1 METPRGQ
8 FVRHEPAVSTPD
20 VASTNSVERTDL
32 SPLVENY
39 LSTMQRLLKQP
50 DADHQPVV
58 EVSEGLGMLAFA
70 YEKLRNSVEYREDHV
85 LLRSAIKRILKRRL
99 QPLWNYDPLASALL
113 RELIWARYL
122 PNDTVPQQKVAAIET
137 LLKKYAALYEAVAK
151 KKDAQQWQDWIL
163 GIAACDVEQALVER
177 RASYALAELLYQWL
191 LEHVAVVGIDEKD
204 RAVQLYLAVH
214 RTLLKSD
221 RTLLTYHLF
230 LLNVPQWKKMTEQEA
245 EAASSHIASWRA
257 TIGRQLFH
265 AEAQSLARAI
275 KPYAPPFLALDEMV
289 RAHPATAAERMT
301 DWAYVKD
308 KIDDICKKRY
318 SALHGRV
325 RRAIIRSMIYIL
337 ITKMALALVL
347 EVPFDHYVF
356 GMVHWMQLGANVV
369 VPPLLMAVLGLSIKT
384 PGGRNTAAIEDRVRQ
399 LLEGKPSQET
409 IVLGRSRA
417 TLSPGYSLFYTV
429 TNLLIFGGLGWLLWQ
444 WHFSWLGIGLFLFF
458 LCVVIFFAYRVRQI
472 AHEFS
477 VVREKENALEAVITF
492 LTLPF
497 LRIGY
502 RLSAEFGK
510 INVFAFV
517 LDVLL
522 EAPFKLMLD
531 LAEHWLDFVRA
542 KREEV
547 VETHEY

>member
-1 METPRGQ
+1 
-8 FVRHEPAVSTPD
+8 
-20 VASTNSVERTDL
+20 
-32 SPLVENY
+32 
-39 LSTMQRLLKQP
+39 MQQLLQP
-50 DADHQPVV
+50 TDADHQPVV

-70 YEKLRNSVEYREDHV
+70 YEKVRNSVEYREDHV
-85 LLRSAIKRILKRRL
+85 LLRGAIKRILKRRL
-99 QPLWNYDPLASALL
+99 RPLWNYDPLATALL

-122 PNDTVPQQKVAAIET
+122 PNDAVPQHKVAAIES

-151 KKDAQQWQDWIL
+151 KKDAPQWQDWIL

-177 RASYALAELLYQWL
+177 RAGYALAELFYQWL
-191 LEHVAVVGIDEKD
+191 LDHVEIMGLDDQD
-204 RAVQLYLAVH
+204 RDIQLYLAVH

-230 LLNVPQWKKMTEQEA
+230 LLNVPQWKSMTES
-245 EAASSHIASWRA
+245 EAAAAASQIESWRQ
-257 TIGRQLFH
+257 TIDGQLLH
-265 AEAQSLARAI
+265 PKAQAIARAV

-289 RAHPATAAERMT
+289 RTNPTTAINRIT
-301 DWAYVKD
+301 DWGYIKD
-308 KIDDICKKRY
+308 KIDEICKQRY
-318 SALHGRV
+318 TELHGRV
-325 RRAIIRSMIYIL
+325 RRAIVRSMIYIL

-347 EVPFDHYVF
+347 EVPFDHYFF
-356 GMVHWMQLGANVV
+356 GQVHWPQLGANVL
-369 VPPLLMAVLGLSIKT
+369 VPPILMAILGLSIRQ
-384 PGGRNTAAIEDRVRQ
+384 PGPKNTAAIEDRVRQ
-399 LLEGKPSQET
+399 LIEGAAGREV
-409 IVLGRSRA
+409 IMLGRA
-417 TLSPGYSLFYTV
+417 KNGLSAGYSLFYTV
-429 TNLLIFGGLGWLLWQ
+429 TNLAIFGGLAWLLYSL
-444 WHFSWLGIGLFLFF
+444 HFNWMGIALFLFF

-472 AHEFS
+472 AHEFN
-477 VVREKENALEAVITF
+477 VVREKENVLEAVLTF

-510 INVFAFV
+510 MNVFAFV